1 MIFSGRLFYCFVSV
15 VVCMFST
22 VPAHA
27 GRTASIDSTY
37 VQVYDSRYVGK
48 LFIKDN
54 FISVIREH
62 EGVETTYKT
71 NRPLALGAGFYYK
84 GIGLSVS
91 YGFNFLSDSE
101 KGKTESLD
109 FQYSFFGKSF
119 VVDVIAQSHKGFY
132 IDDRGYAPYHE
143 VFPDMRVCRAGVD
156 YMHIFSPEKFSFKSA
171 FGNSEKQL
179 RSAGTWALF
188 MNYRNNIK
196 FPMVENSERVGVSS
210 GVVSAGA
217 VFRM

>member
-1 MIFSGRLFYCFVSV
+1 
-15 VVCMFST
+15 
-22 VPAHA
+22 
-27 GRTASIDSTY
+27 
-37 VQVYDSRYVGK
+37 
-48 LFIKDN
+48 
-54 FISVIREH
+54 
-62 EGVETTYKT
+62 
-71 NRPLALGAGFYYK
+71 
-84 GIGLSVS
+84 
-91 YGFNFLSDSE
+91 
-101 KGKTESLD
+101 
-109 FQYSFFGKSF
+109 
-119 VVDVIAQSHKGFY
+119 
-132 IDDRGYAPYHE
+132 
-143 VFPDMRVCRAGVD
+143 MRVCRAGID